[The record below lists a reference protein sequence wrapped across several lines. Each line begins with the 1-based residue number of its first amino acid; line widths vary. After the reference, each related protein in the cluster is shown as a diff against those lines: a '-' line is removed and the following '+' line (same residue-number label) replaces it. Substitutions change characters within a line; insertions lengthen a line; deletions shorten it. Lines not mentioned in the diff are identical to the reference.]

1 MSKFLPGVYHT
12 LFTAATIV
20 GLWIG
25 APKNSSAEN
34 LVIVKLSKFDTHQLS
49 SSGGEAGFSVSQATD
64 SLTPSLIN
72 RRAIAVIGQ
81 GQATAP
87 ADTARIEFRFASR
100 APAEPPPPAA
110 TEAPAQESASLP
122 GEELLKPVVDALVAI
137 KVPKDNITIETSSLE
152 NPKLLVKL
160 DKPTRERVQEVVKAA
175 SSALQGG
182 DALFIQGIGAE
193 YAVKNCQPLEST
205 ARRAALKD
213 AQNQVRGIASEMG
226 VEVGELMLVTVYPIV
241 SSASVSACGS
251 KVAVPTSPFAALS
264 ENTPP
269 YNPSAP
275 TEVQVRSQVSVTYA
289 IK

>member
-1 MSKFLPGVYHT
+1 MSKFLPVVYHT

-20 GLWIG
+20 GLWMG
-25 APKNSSAEN
+25 ATKNSSAEN
-34 LVIVKLSKFDTHQLS
+34 LVTVKSSNFDTHQLS
-49 SSGGEAGFSVSQATD
+49 SSALEAGFSVSQATD

-72 RRAIAVIGQ
+72 GRAIAVIGQ

-87 ADTARIEFRFASR
+87 ADTARLEFRFASR

-110 TEAPAQESASLP
+110 TETPAEETASLP

-160 DKPTRERVQEVVKAA
+160 DKPTRERVQEVVKVA

-193 YAVKNCQPLEST
+193 YAVNNCQPLEST

-226 VEVGELMLVTVYPIV
+226 VEVGELLLVTVYPIV
-241 SSASVSACGS
+241 SPASVSACGS